1 MIAGFVVKSRF
12 RFVRNYYL
20 NRKIV
25 LSKSATTQ
33 SVGTLC
39 DTFEL
44 HETQRN
50 RIKKNKQKL
59 NYVNYEKYNYKN

>member
-1 MIAGFVVKSRF
+1 MKSRVKGDFQARF
-12 RFVRNYYL
+12 RENVEVKFPRVTR
-20 NRKIV
+20 
-25 LSKSATTQ
+25 
-33 SVGTLC
+33 LC